1 MLRLKKF
8 DTTFVVVY
16 HLCLLAFAYFTYS
29 RLDFKENFE
38 MPENTSVNRTTIF
51 YFTIAT
57 HSTSGSNIQPKT
69 TLSRRLVSL
78 HMALSMIPLLLIFA

>member
-16 HLCLLAFAYFTYS
+16 HLCVLAFAYFTYTH
-29 RLDFKENFE
+29 LDFNEHFE
-38 MPENTSVNRTTIF
+38 MPENTPINRTTILF
-51 YFTIAT
+51 FALAT
-57 HSTSGSNIQPKT
+57 HSTSGSNIQPKSN
-69 TLSRRLVSL
+69 LSRRLVSL

>member
-8 DTTFVVVY
+8 DTTFMLGY
-16 HLCLLAFAYFTYS
+16 HLCVIAFAYFMYT
-29 RLDFKENFE
+29 RLDFKEHFE
-38 MPENTSVNRTTIF
+38 MPENTPVNGTTIF
-51 YFTIAT
+51 FFTLAT

-69 TLSRRLVSL
+69 NLCRRLVSL

>member
-38 MPENTSVNRTTIF
+38 TPENTSVNRTTIF

-78 HMALSMIPLLLIFA
+78 HMALSMIPMLLIFA